1 MHTRIKRA
9 ITLFHLKSFFFNS
22 FMPARQQA
30 GMSMMASIQCNCKI
44 TSNGDIFKRFHTQ
57 NHSHSS
63 RHAVGVTYLC
73 VVKFEMGEFKVL
85 KHLDVSVPDQEVS
98 MLLSPA
104 LLKRPV
110 LTTLDTPTFYHPETH
125 RITQS
130 HQLYGHVCTQTAVCI
145 CIHTLITH
153 MTLKKNQRY
162 MTLTWWS

>member
-1 MHTRIKRA
+1 MHTRIKQP
-9 ITLFHLKSFFFNS
+9 ITLFHLNTLSFNS

-30 GMSMMASIQCNCKI
+30 GFSMMASIQCNCQI
-44 TSNGDIFKRFHTQ
+44 TSNGDILKRLHRQ
-57 NHSHSS
+57 NHSHSK

-85 KHLDVSVPDQEVS
+85 KHLDVCVPDQEVS

-110 LTTLDTPTFYHPETH
+110 LTTLNTPAFYHPETH
-125 RITQS
+125 QITQS
-130 HQLYGHVCTQTAVCI
+130 HKLYDHACIQTAVYI

-153 MTLKKNQRY
+153 
-162 MTLTWWS
+162 LT